1 MAKKKEEKIESP
13 HRRRA
18 ASRKARKAIMEAR
31 YNK

>member
-18 ASRKARKAIMEAR
+18 ASRRASKLKRLAR